1 MGTPLNVAQED
12 TGDFVLPKF
21 LNSWHESVIM
31 PFMGHTWN

>member
-21 LNSWHESVIM
+21 LKFIMTPGM